1 MSDLSLRDEFG
12 RQIRDESARA
22 IYHWREEQASWDQGV
37 RCRPCSNDLFRG
49 RVLRARDRRPE
60 SYSAVASRKIRGE
73 GVPDRLEVGSVEER
87 NRAPETGLE
96 DLRAVSSRVESYPGN
111 DIRRHELAS

>member
-1 MSDLSLRDEFG
+1 MGDLSLRNELRRKVG
-12 RQIRDESARA
+12 DESFRA
-22 IYHWREEQASWDQGV
+22 VDNWREEQSSRNQSV
-37 RCRPCSNDLFRG
+37 RCRPSNNNVIRG

-96 DLRAVSSRVESYPGN
+96 DLRAVSSRVESYPRN